1 MSENEPS
8 TGESSSEGS
17 EDVCSS
23 DGEDYYVFNGDFA
36 PYQGEP
42 LASSED
48 SDNGSGE
55 DEEEDEDGILPSVLE
70 QRLEGQVP
78 LDNWWEVIAVIFYFF
93 DWTFRL
99 KSKHF
104 CLQVYVW
111 KLQCYSLSWG
121 AWI

>member
-48 SDNGSGE
+48 SDNGGGE
-55 DEEEDEDGILPSVLE
+55 DEEEDKDGILPSVLE

-78 LDNWWEVIAVIFYFF
+78 LDNW
-93 DWTFRL
+93 
-99 KSKHF
+99 
-104 CLQVYVW
+104 
-111 KLQCYSLSWG
+111 
-121 AWI
+121 